1 LANFIVAVWSI
12 KIDWIFESKCFNN

>member
-1 LANFIVAVWSI
+1 MANFIVAVWSI